1 MGIERRLAAVGDA
14 NAALGMQMIRKI
26 LGHMTDDELL
36 RLLLP
41 GWEGREDDL
50 RPDEQAALAKLRS
63 LGIEEALQLAVQP
76 TGDPTETQRRLDA
89 VADEFMPYLEVRV
102 QRAVR
107 EARLRGE
114 TIVKH
119 RRAA

>member
-1 MGIERRLAAVGDA
+1 MSVPRRLAAV
-14 NAALGMQMIRKI
+14 AAAQREEGLRRIRAI
-26 LGHMTDDELL
+26 HDQMTDDELL